1 MKGSISGTIVL
12 LVVLTISTCAFAQV
26 AKVDK
31 EVLRGLA
38 SVRVTLDRLQ
48 PEIELD
54 GLYANTLLSD
64 AEMRLKM
71 AGIKVL
77 SEEECLEI
85 SNVSSLSLRV
95 TAMKRRFGYIY
106 RVELFL
112 VEPVVLIRNKI
123 QRDAKVLEIP
133 VGWGIGRLSDIREK
147 AGDTVNEFIH
157 AWEAANTK

>member
-1 MKGSISGTIVL
+1 MKGSILGTIVL
-12 LVVLTISTCAFAQV
+12 SVVFAISTCAFAQV

-31 EVLRGLA
+31 EVLRGLDKIH
-38 SVRVTLDRLQ
+38 VTLERLQ

-54 GLYANTLLSD
+54 GLYGNVLLSD
-64 AEMRLKM
+64 AEMNLKM
-71 AGIKVL
+71 AGIKVM
-77 SEEECLEI
+77 SEEECLET
-85 SNVSSLSLRV
+85 SNVASLSLRV
-95 TAMKRRFGYIY
+95 TTLKLRFGYIY

-112 VEPVVLIRNKI
+112 VEPVVLLRNKM

-147 AGDTVNEFIH
+147 ASDTVNEFIR